1 VAIRADPEL
10 GQAAGSGRRLL
21 ETVVMIEQRIAWE
34 ANNTGQAAIPQ
45 VRKMTV
51 KEMKFKFFSPASF
64 L

>member
-34 ANNTGQAAIPQ
+34 ANNPWQAAIPQ